1 MMNELTLRQME
12 ISRAKDE
19 IRCCNELNQLYGL
32 TLTEADITE
41 LVELRGQA
49 LRSTGRVEFGG
60 GILPKLIRAFCK
72 SPYVDSYN
80 YAATLGD
87 LQDAFYY
94 FKSESEDWLSDD
106 ELIEFMEKVFNGQAH
121 GSADVLTTI
130 SLEQLCR
137 WARNDFDS
145 TFADEEAF
153 W

>member
-1 MMNELTLRQME
+1 MQIN
-12 ISRAKDE
+12 SAKEE
-19 IRCCNELNQLYGL
+19 IRCCNELNMLYGL
-32 TLTEADITE
+32 SLSEDDISE

-60 GILPKLIRAFCK
+60 GILLKLIRAFCK
-72 SPYVDSYN
+72 SPYVDPYN

-94 FKSESEDWLSDD
+94 FKNESGEQFSDD
-106 ELIEFMEKVFNGQAH
+106 DLIEFMEKVFNGQAH
-121 GSADVLTTI
+121 GSTDVLTTI

-137 WARNDFDS
+137 WARNGFDDK
-145 TFADEEAF
+145 FADEEEF

>member
-1 MMNELTLRQME
+1 MNELSIRQMQ
-12 ISRAKDE
+12 ISAAKDE
-19 IRCCNELNQLYGL
+19 IRCCNELNQIYGL

-49 LRSTGRVEFGG
+49 LKSTGRVEFGG

-72 SPYVDSYN
+72 SPYVDPYN
-80 YAATLGD
+80 YASTLGY

-94 FKSESEDWLSDD
+94 FKNESEDRFSDD
-106 ELIEFMEKVFNGQAH
+106 DLIEFMEKVFNGQTH
-121 GSADVLTTI
+121 GSTDVLTTI

-137 WARNDFDS
+137 WARNDFDDKY
-145 TFADEEAF
+145 ADEEEF

>member
-1 MMNELTLRQME
+1 MDALSIRQLQLA
-12 ISRAKDE
+12 SAKDE
-19 IRCCNELNQLYGL
+19 IRCCNELNSLYGL
-32 TLTEADITE
+32 TLTEEDITE

-60 GILPKLIRAFCK
+60 GILPKLIRAFCR

-94 FKSESEDWLSDD
+94 FKNESGDRFSDD
-106 ELIEFMEKVFNGQAH
+106 DLIEFMEKVFNGQAH
-121 GSADVLTTI
+121 GSTDVLTTI

-137 WARNDFDS
+137 WARNDFDDK
-145 TFADEEAF
+145 FADEEGF

>member
-1 MMNELTLRQME
+1 MNELSIRQ
-12 ISRAKDE
+12 IQLSAAKEE
-19 IRCCNELNQLYGL
+19 IRCCSDLNALYGL

-49 LRSTGRVEFGG
+49 LQNTGRVEFGG

-72 SPYVDSYN
+72 SSYVDAYN
-80 YAATLGD
+80 YATTLAE

-94 FKSESEDWLSDD
+94 FKNESEDRFSDD

-121 GSADVLTTI
+121 GSAEVLTTI
-130 SLEQLCR
+130 SLEELCR
-137 WARNDFDS
+137 WARNDFDDRY
-145 TFADEEAF
+145 ADEEAF

>member
-1 MMNELTLRQME
+1 MNELSIRQMQ
-12 ISRAKDE
+12 IASAKDE
-19 IRCCNELNQLYGL
+19 IRCCNELNQIYGL

-72 SPYVDSYN
+72 SPYVDPYN
-80 YAATLGD
+80 YASTLGD

-94 FKSESEDWLSDD
+94 FKNESEDRFSDD
-106 ELIEFMEKVFNGQAH
+106 DLIEFMEKVFNGQAH
-121 GSADVLTTI
+121 GSTDVLTTI

-137 WARNDFDS
+137 WARNDFDDRY
-145 TFADEEAF
+145 ADEEAF